1 MFGKAI
7 TVVCGH
13 YGAGKTNLSMN
24 LALDSSGSTETTL
37 IDLDIVNPYFR
48 SSDYRT
54 ALESRGIRVIGPNFA
69 NTNADTPSLPP
80 AVDVALA
87 RYDRVIVD
95 AGGDDVG
102 ATVLGRYSETIRR
115 RGYEMIYVINM
126 YRSMTQTPEDAV
138 DVLRGIESASRLKA
152 TGIVNNSHLK
162 ESTDADTVEA
172 SLDFADTVSRIT
184 SLPLLFTTA
193 PRVVADS
200 LNKISNVYPLDIHV
214 RTPWE

>member
-24 LALDSSGSTETTL
+24 LAFDSSESTETTL

-48 SSDYRT
+48 SSDYRA
-54 ALESRGIRVIGPNFA
+54 ALEARGIRVIGPNFA

-80 AVDVALA
+80 SVDVALA
-87 RYDRVIVD
+87 RSDRVIID

-102 ATVLGRYSETIRR
+102 ATVLGRYSEAIRS
-115 RGYEMIYVINM
+115 RGYDMIYVINM
-126 YRSMTQTPEDAV
+126 YRSMTQTPEEAV
-138 DVLRGIESASRLKA
+138 DILRSIEAASKLKA

-162 ESTDADTVEA
+162 DSTDADTVKA
-172 SLDFADTVSRIT
+172 SLDFAAEVSRMT

-200 LNKISNVYPLDIHV
+200 LNKITNVYPLDIHV

>member
-1 MFGKAI
+1 MFGKAT

-24 LALDSSGSTETTL
+24 LAFDSSGSAETTL

-48 SSDYRT
+48 SSDYRRI
-54 ALESRGIRVIGPNFA
+54 LEDRGIRVIGPNFA
-69 NTNADTPSLPP
+69 NTNTDTPSLPP

-87 RYDRVIVD
+87 GSGRVIVD
-95 AGGDDVG
+95 AGGDDAG
-102 ATVLGRYSETIRR
+102 AVVLGRYSGAIRK
-115 RGYEMIYVINM
+115 RGYEMIYVVNM

-138 DVLRGIESASRLKA
+138 GILRSIEAASGLKA

-162 ESTDADTVEA
+162 ERTDARTVEA
-172 SLDFADTVSRIT
+172 SVGFAEEVSEMT

-193 PRVVADS
+193 PRLVTDS
-200 LNKISNVYPLDIHV
+200 LNKITNVYPLDIYV

>member
-24 LALDSSGSTETTL
+24 LAFDSSQSTETTL
-37 IDLDIVNPYFR
+37 IELDIVNPYFR
-48 SSDYRT
+48 SSDYRK
-54 ALESRGIRVIGPNFA
+54 ALEARGIRVIGPNFA

-87 RYDRVIVD
+87 RSDRVIID

-138 DVLRGIESASRLKA
+138 EVLRGIEAASRLKA

-162 ESTDADTVEA
+162 ESTGADTVKA
-172 SLDFADTVSRIT
+172 SMDFADKVSRMT

>member
-13 YGAGKTNLSMN
+13 YGTGKTNLSLN
-24 LALDSSGSTETTL
+24 LAFDSSGSAETTL

-48 SSDYRT
+48 SSDYRK
-54 ALESRGIRVIGPNFA
+54 ALEDRGIHVIGPNFA
-69 NTNADTPSLPP
+69 NTNMDTPSLPP
-80 AVDVALA
+80 AVGVALA
-87 RYDRVIVD
+87 NSGRVIID
-95 AGGDDVG
+95 AGGDDAG
-102 ATVLGRYSETIRR
+102 AVVLGRYSEAIIG

-138 DVLRGIESASRLKA
+138 GILRSIEAVSGLKA

-162 ESTDADTVEA
+162 ERTDAGVVEA
-172 SLDFADTVSRIT
+172 SLGFADEVSGMT